1 MGEMNFLEKLLD
13 GVNVE
18 WRPLSEALNRT
29 KGTKITAAQMRELHK
44 EGAPI
49 KIFAGGKTYAFFDFS
64 DIPKKDINEEPSI
77 IVKSRGFIEFEY
89 YDKPFSHKNEMWS
102 YNANGKQLDIKFV
115 YYFLKVHE
123 PYFQNIGSK
132 MQMPQIS
139 IPDTDNFRIPI
150 PCPENPK
157 KSLEIQA
164 EIVRILDAMTAHTA
178 ELTAELTARKKQYD
192 YYRDKLLSFEDDVNE
207 LPLSDI
213 CTSIA
218 DGDHQAPPQ
227 TNKGISFVTI
237 SNISDNGF
245 IDFLKTKYV
254 PNDYYNNLASK
265 RKPQVGDVLYTVV
278 GSIGIPVFID
288 FEKEFTFQRHIA
300 ILRFKPELVN
310 PKYAFHFMRSSKFFN
325 KANSVAMGAAQKTIT
340 LGTLGKLKIS
350 LPSLDRQNKV
360 VAILDKFDSLANS
373 ITEGLPR
380 EIELRQKQYAY
391 YRDLLLSFPA
401 AQAA

>member
-150 PCPENPK
+150 PCPENP
-157 KSLEIQA
+157 
-164 EIVRILDAMTAHTA
+164 
-178 ELTAELTARKKQYD
+178 
-192 YYRDKLLSFEDDVNE
+192 
-207 LPLSDI
+207 
-213 CTSIA
+213 
-218 DGDHQAPPQ
+218 
-227 TNKGISFVTI
+227 
-237 SNISDNGF
+237 
-245 IDFLKTKYV
+245 
-254 PNDYYNNLASK
+254 
-265 RKPQVGDVLYTVV
+265 
-278 GSIGIPVFID
+278 
-288 FEKEFTFQRHIA
+288 
-300 ILRFKPELVN
+300 
-310 PKYAFHFMRSSKFFN
+310 
-325 KANSVAMGAAQKTIT
+325 
-340 LGTLGKLKIS
+340 
-350 LPSLDRQNKV
+350 
-360 VAILDKFDSLANS
+360 
-373 ITEGLPR
+373 
-380 EIELRQKQYAY
+380 
-391 YRDLLLSFPA
+391 
-401 AQAA
+401 